1 MGAFAGLLETFR
13 RDLGIGGPCSSNPLV
28 RGLSADCGVTP
39 QKVVRTNPT
48 HQKSETT
55 TATPL
60 KKWPLKKW
68 SKTAKI
74 WYKMVKIVSKFS
86 QKNAALEDLFKANY

>member
-1 MGAFAGLLETFR
+1 MAGAFIRGTCLWNVGAFTGLLETFR

-39 QKVVRTNPT
+39 QKVVRTNPA

-55 TATPL
+55 SPDVDHIPASRSEL
-60 KKWPLKKW
+60 
-68 SKTAKI
+68 
-74 WYKMVKIVSKFS
+74 V
-86 QKNAALEDLFKANY
+86 DLHLGGQ